1 VIEGIKVTMYSYLK
15 GELVE
20 ILEDTIV
27 VEVNNIGYNIH
38 IPASMIDNFTGTG
51 QTVKIYTY
59 LHVKE
64 ELMELYGFQTRDDLN
79 IFRLLLS
86 VSGIGPKG
94 ALAVLTVMTPD
105 DLRFAVL
112 GEDAKAIAK
121 APGIGN
127 KTAQRVILELKDKL
141 KLEDVLEQKLTK
153 AAEDT
158 GNSLSGVKSEAVQAL
173 TALGYSSSE
182 ALKAVNRVELT
193 QDSTVEEVL
202 KAALKQML

>member
-1 VIEGIKVTMYSYLK
+1 MIEGIKVTMYSYLK

-127 KTAQRVILELKDKL
+127 KTAQRVILELKDKA

-193 QDSTVEEVL
+193 QDSTEEEVL